1 MREIII
7 LLGLKFY
14 VIQFKEGR
22 KWMGGKYYKVDPKLL
37 QTCIYWIDYDASSWP
52 DEILEI
58 EEY

>member
-1 MREIII
+1 
-7 LLGLKFY
+7 
-14 VIQFKEGR
+14 
-22 KWMGGKYYKVDPKLL
+22 MGGKYYKVDPKLL